1 MNNKKY
7 YGVILDIDGT
17 LLLNGKALPGAGKA
31 IDTLRSA
38 GYQLRFV
45 SNTTS
50 RNAAQLASEL
60 SLQGIK
66 VNESEIQTSVSACLY
81 YLEQHYD
88 GKKGFIAVPDALQP
102 TFNTIAQTADQ
113 PDFVV
118 LGDLDHQFNYP
129 LLNRIFNYLRTGA
142 NLVVFH
148 KNPWYFRDGG
158 TWLDSGAFAHALE
171 YAGRTEAVVTG
182 KPSPIMFLSALC
194 SMGLTHEQVLV
205 VGDDV
210 LTDIAGARKAKMTAL
225 LVGTGKFTRSDAVLH
240 QVPDDHLIPDIAG
253 LPFWLQRTEAS
264 L

>member
-88 GKKGFIAVPDALQP
+88 GKK
-102 TFNTIAQTADQ
+102 
-113 PDFVV
+113 
-118 LGDLDHQFNYP
+118 DL
-129 LLNRIFNYLRTGA
+129 
-142 NLVVFH
+142 
-148 KNPWYFRDGG
+148 
-158 TWLDSGAFAHALE
+158 
-171 YAGRTEAVVTG
+171 
-182 KPSPIMFLSALC
+182 
-194 SMGLTHEQVLV
+194 
-205 VGDDV
+205 
-210 LTDIAGARKAKMTAL
+210 
-225 LVGTGKFTRSDAVLH
+225 
-240 QVPDDHLIPDIAG
+240 
-253 LPFWLQRTEAS
+253 
-264 L
+264 